1 MAKFHYNYQDI
12 LDALQ
17 EVGLKK
23 GDTVFIHSNIG
34 FYGRMENAA
43 SADQLCEYFF
53 AALKETVGEKGT
65 IVVPTFSYSFC
76 HNEEY
81 HVNSTVS
88 GCGMFSEYMRKQPD
102 VERSMD
108 PNFSIAAW
116 GDLKQYYTEN
126 CAHES
131 FGAGSFWERFLA
143 KNGKILCMNM
153 DCGSTF
159 VHYLENLNQVEYRYN
174 KAFNGEMW
182 NQEENYK
189 RDYFVHYV
197 YALERPEHGPFFG
210 RLDKKCHEQGICT
223 TAELGKGTMLLM
235 EASRYAE
242 LITDTLRTEPFFLTI
257 GGDGDGN

>member
-12 LDALQ
+12 LKALQ
-17 EVGLKK
+17 DVKIKK

-34 FYGRMENAA
+34 FFGRMEDAN
-43 SADQLCEYFF
+43 SADILCEQFF
-53 AALKETVGEKGT
+53 CALKETVGDEGT
-65 IVVPTFSYSFC
+65 IVVPAFSYSFC
-76 HNEEY
+76 HGEEY
-81 HVNSTVS
+81 HVNTTSS
-88 GCGMFSEYMRKQPD
+88 DCGMFSEYVRKQD
-102 VERSMD
+102 EVIRSMD
-108 PNFSIAAW
+108 PNFSVAAW
-116 GDLKQYYTEN
+116 GAMKRYYTEN

-159 VHYLENLNQVEYRYN
+159 VHYLENINQVPYRYN

-182 NQEENYK
+182 DWEENYK

-197 YALERPEHGPFFG
+197 YALERPQDGPFFG
-210 RLDKKCHEQGICT
+210 RLDKKCREKGICI
-223 TAELGKGTMLLM
+223 TAKLGKGTMLSM
-235 EASRYAE
+235 EADSYAE
-242 LITDTLRTEPFFLTI
+242 LIADTLRTEPFFLTN